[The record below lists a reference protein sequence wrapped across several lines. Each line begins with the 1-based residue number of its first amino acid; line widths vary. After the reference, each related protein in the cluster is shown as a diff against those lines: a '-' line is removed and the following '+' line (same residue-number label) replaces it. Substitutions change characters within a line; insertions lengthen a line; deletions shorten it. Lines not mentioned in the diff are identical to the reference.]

1 MSKKKTARAV
11 QPNIGVERAYK
22 KELERLVSEMSKST
36 EYWIEAAYKANPP
49 RMEEAEIAEDAR
61 VGTKSK
67 LAQEWTSLR
76 SPSARMRKPMKELAD
91 RWIARFDEMS
101 VNIATKFAVSGMKH
115 TDAAF
120 KSALKDAGWTVDF
133 KVTPVMRDAMNATIQ
148 ENVALIRSIPEQYFL
163 EINGIVNRGFTAGRD
178 LHYISQELQKR
189 YGVTS
194 RRAALIAR
202 DQSNKLNATVTQA
215 RRVDLGLFE
224 AQWLHSGAGKHPRPS
239 HLKAGRDKL
248 KFDIRQGAYL
258 DGKWVLPG
266 QEINCHPGNSEV
278 NVAHGCMKLYRRRYS
293 GELVTLIADDG
304 VILKAT
310 PNHPVLTD
318 KGWKAAQ
325 FIDLSDYL
333 VSGSYQGLNVTNADV
348 QNPVAKFDE
357 FFDAALRLFN
367 SHAASPVDSVLHFHG
382 DVSNGSVDVVDI
394 ARYLSSCVQSGMDEN
409 LVKLILAFSDS
420 ALDVLPCD
428 RSSDEFIVATL
439 LSSERG
445 VGGFGALLSK
455 LRAETLGA
463 FKVGTAATPNFD
475 ALLNEASSD
484 GWSGY
489 PMFLSKLKLAKS
501 GHIGECNLLI
511 RQLLAL
517 LAVGASGDD
526 EPMSAESLGESS
538 SRNAES
544 LRKYG
549 DIGSS
554 SNSFKRVREV
564 FRSEDGTGHVFN
576 LETKNN
582 WYVVNG
588 IITHNCRCSSKTI
601 LPF

>member
-1 MSKKKTARAV
+1 M
-11 QPNIGVERAYK
+11 QPNAGVQAAYR

-61 VGTKSK
+61 VGKKSK

-163 EINGIVNRGFTAGRD
+163 EVEGIVMRGFTAGRD
-178 LHYISQELQKR
+178 LSYISQELQHR
-189 YGVTS
+189 YGVTE

-239 HLKAGRDKL
+239 HLKAGKDKL

-266 QEINCHPGNSEV
+266 QEINC
-278 NVAHGCMKLYRRRYS
+278 
-293 GELVTLIADDG
+293 
-304 VILKAT
+304 
-310 PNHPVLTD
+310 
-318 KGWKAAQ
+318 
-325 FIDLSDYL
+325 
-333 VSGSYQGLNVTNADV
+333 
-348 QNPVAKFDE
+348 
-357 FFDAALRLFN
+357 
-367 SHAASPVDSVLHFHG
+367 
-382 DVSNGSVDVVDI
+382 
-394 ARYLSSCVQSGMDEN
+394 
-409 LVKLILAFSDS
+409 
-420 ALDVLPCD
+420 
-428 RSSDEFIVATL
+428 
-439 LSSERG
+439 
-445 VGGFGALLSK
+445 
-455 LRAETLGA
+455 
-463 FKVGTAATPNFD
+463 
-475 ALLNEASSD
+475 
-484 GWSGY
+484 
-489 PMFLSKLKLAKS
+489 
-501 GHIGECNLLI
+501 
-511 RQLLAL
+511 
-517 LAVGASGDD
+517 
-526 EPMSAESLGESS
+526 
-538 SRNAES
+538 
-544 LRKYG
+544 
-549 DIGSS
+549 
-554 SNSFKRVREV
+554 
-564 FRSEDGTGHVFN
+564 
-576 LETKNN
+576 
-582 WYVVNG
+582 
-588 IITHNCRCSSKTI
+588 RCSSKTI